1 MKIHYIKLMKKNIYI
16 IRKNLKS
23 EKYIKL
29 IFYWLNPDIFSENN
43 KSIPVISLIF
53 PFLFF
58 LFIFIYNY
66 NTINEDYDTII
77 NGTILI
83 GKYIKTTENIH
94 DDSVIYYHEYCY
106 ELYVQDYV
114 RKIVATVQ
122 TMSPVFYNKVHVI
135 YKTTNTTQNTVLEY
149 LDDQIQNL
157 ILSENKTININAK
170 II

>member
-1 MKIHYIKLMKKNIYI
+1 MKKNIYI